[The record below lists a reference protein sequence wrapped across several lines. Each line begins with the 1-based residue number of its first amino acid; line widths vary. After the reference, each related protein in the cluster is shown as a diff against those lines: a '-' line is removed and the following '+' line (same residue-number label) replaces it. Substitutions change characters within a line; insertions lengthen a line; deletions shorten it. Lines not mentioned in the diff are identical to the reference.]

1 MPISEQTTLSL
12 TMRPRSFDQVIG
24 LETAV
29 KTVKTLLDSGAVP
42 RAFLLKG
49 PYGCGKTTLAHII
62 AKYIQGALFEGEPD
76 VQEVNGAN
84 YRKIDDMRLLCQG
97 CGSYPMLGTY
107 KVIIMDEC
115 HQLTKDSKE
124 VLLKELEVPKSPT
137 VWILA
142 TTDPQKLN
150 EGIRSRCVV
159 IDVEGMAAD
168 ARHELIA
175 RAAKEVEHEGDI
187 AAFEAEI
194 TKNKVTS
201 PRKILQAFQLYH
213 SGTPIAKAVGTQCVE
228 NLPEYNDIGFA
239 VCFGKWDSATSMF
252 GGTVEVKPLGQLLK
266 ELDER
271 LKKKPAPDSE
281 TAEKE
286 DAIESDDLDS
296 KTEVATALRAVVG
309 AFLKG
314 QILPTIQKNGTF
326 KYKQQVQ
333 RDKAQKAMQALAGMI
348 PSTAFELQWSGIIA
362 TLYRVNQIMQGGN

>member
-12 TMRPRSFDQVIG
+12 TMRPRSFDEVIG

-29 KTVKTLLDSGAVP
+29 KTVKTLLDSGSVP

-62 AKYIQGALFEGEPD
+62 SKYIQGPLFEGEPD
-76 VQEVNGAN
+76 VNEVNGAN
-84 YRKIDDMRLLCQG
+84 YRKIDDMRALCQG

-159 IDVEGMAAD
+159 IDVEGMGAA

-175 RAAKEVEHEGDI
+175 RAAKELEHEGDL
-187 AAFEAEI
+187 APFEAEL
-194 TKNKVTS
+194 TKNKVVS

-213 SGTPIAKAVGTQCVE
+213 SGTPIAKAVGSQAVE
-228 NLPEYNDIGFA
+228 NLPEYNDIAFA

-252 GGTVEVKPLGQLLK
+252 GGSLEVKPVGQLLK

-281 TAEKE
+281 TSEKE
-286 DAIESDDLDS
+286 DAIESEDLDS
-296 KTEVATALRAVVG
+296 KTDVTSALRAVTA
-309 AFLKG
+309 AFLKS
-314 QILPTIQKNGTF
+314 QILPSIQKNGTF
-326 KYKQQVQ
+326 KYKQVSQ
-333 RDKAQKAMQALAGMI
+333 RDKATRAMNVLAAFV
-348 PSTAFELQWSGIIA
+348 PSTAFEMQWPGIIA
-362 TLYRVNQIMQGGN
+362 TLYKVNVIMQEK

>member
-1 MPISEQTTLSL
+1 MKISEITTLSL
-12 TMRPRSFDQVIG
+12 TLRPRSFEEVIG
-24 LETAV
+24 LDTAV
-29 KTVKTLLDSGAVP
+29 KTLKTLLDTGAVP

-49 PYGCGKTTLAHII
+49 PYGCGKTTLSHII
-62 AKYIQGALFEGEPD
+62 AKYIQGPLFEGQPD
-76 VQEVNGAN
+76 IQELNAAN
-84 YRKIDDMRLLCQG
+84 YRKIEDMRTLCQG
-97 CGSYPMLGTY
+97 CGSYPMLGVY
-107 KVIIMDEC
+107 KVIILDEC

-124 VLLKELEVPKSPT
+124 VLLKELEVPSSPT
-137 VWILA
+137 VWILC

-150 EGIRSRCVV
+150 EGIRSRCVI
-159 IDVEGMAAD
+159 IDTEGMAAE
-168 ARHELIA
+168 ARHALLA
-175 RAAKEVEHEGDI
+175 RAAEKLGHEGSFAD
-187 AAFEAEI
+187 FELEI

-213 SGTPIAKAVGTQCVE
+213 SGTPAVKAVGVMCVE

-239 VCFGKWDSATSMF
+239 VLFGKWDSMTSMF
-252 GGTVEVKPLGQLLK
+252 GGSVEVKPLGQLLK

-271 LKKKPAPDSE
+271 LKKKSAPDSE

-314 QILPTIQKNGTF
+314 QLLPTIQKNGTF
-326 KYKQQVQ
+326 KYKQQAQ